1 VTTELRYESSLD
13 PAAQAR
19 HRRLAELLEVAP
31 GDRVVDLGCGV
42 GVTLEILLAGQRGGL
57 VVGVDISEDAVQV
70 AAQLPARH
78 PAGRLGLLRADL
90 TGPLPLADGSV
101 DRALCHNVL
110 EALPEPQ
117 RFLREVHR
125 VLRPGGWLLLTH
137 PDYDTLS
144 FSSSDRELTRRLVQT
159 YTDTQQPW
167 MGAVDGTIGRKLPG
181 IVGRSPLRIVA
192 EDAWVVAGRR
202 FEPRYL
208 GWEFAHDVVEVCG
221 MTGRFRDD
229 ELTAWLATLQ
239 EAADDGVFLF
249 TVNDYAVLCQRTH
262 EPLSS
267 GGQRQIPGQVD
278 LDGGAAAGP
287 GR

>member
-19 HRRLAELLEVAP
+19 HRRLAELLDVAP
-31 GDRVVDLGCGV
+31 GDRVVDLGCGA
-42 GVTLEILLAGQRGGL
+42 GVTLEVLLTGQRARL
-57 VVGVDISEDAVQV
+57 VVGVDIAEDALQV
-70 AAQLPARH
+70 AARLRAQR
-78 PAGRLGLLRADL
+78 PAGGFGVLRADL
-90 TGPLPLADGSV
+90 THPLPLVDGTI

-117 RFLREVHR
+117 RLLREVHR
-125 VLRPGGWLLLTH
+125 VLRPGGRLLLTH

-144 FSSSDRELTRRLVQT
+144 FSSSDRALTRRLVQT

-181 IVGRSPLRIVA
+181 IAGQSPFRIVA

-208 GWEFAHDVVEVCG
+208 GWEFAHDVVEVCAS
-221 MTGRFRDD
+221 TGQFHD
-229 ELTAWLATLQ
+229 EELSAWLATLQ
-239 EAADDGVFLF
+239 EAADDGVFLS
-249 TVNDYAVLCQRTH
+249 TVNDYAVLCQRDRA
-262 EPLSS
+262 PL
-267 GGQRQIPGQVD
+267 P
-278 LDGGAAAGP
+278 AAASPAGAV
-287 GR
+287 R